1 MVRLGESSRPIALL
15 YNVLVMANP
24 TLQKLASFFAQW
36 NMHCPTVP
44 NTGTNRPLGEIWR
57 EVAGRA
63 IADHTDSIY
72 ASSDALVV
80 HANSPLW
87 ANKIRHQQTFLLC
100 GVQANGYAG
109 IVNIRVRVAPASRAT
124 QSRAAAASRLSP
136 ATAELLRKVATTVS
150 DQRLRRSLN
159 KLAEHGDP

>member
-1 MVRLGESSRPIALL
+1 
-15 YNVLVMANP
+15 MANP
-24 TLQKLASFFAQW
+24 TLQKLASFFAQL
-36 NMHCPTVP
+36 NIRCPTVP
-44 NTGTNRPLGEIWR
+44 DTDNDRSLGEIWR

-72 ASSDALVV
+72 ASGDALVV

-109 IVNIRVRVAPASRAT
+109 IVNIRVRVAPASSAT
-124 QSRAAAASRLSP
+124 QSRAAAAPRLSP

-150 DQRLRRSLN
+150 DQRLRQSLN
-159 KLAEHGDP
+159 KLAEHGDRCSGGRR

>member
-1 MVRLGESSRPIALL
+1 MAHLGEISRPIALL
-15 YNVLVMANP
+15 YNVRVMANP
-24 TLQKLASFFAQW
+24 TLHKLASFFTQL
-36 NMHCPTVP
+36 NIRRPTVSV
-44 NTGTNRPLGEIWR
+44 TDTNRPLGEIWR

-63 IADHTDSIY
+63 IADHTDSIF
-72 ASSDALVV
+72 ASGDALVV
-80 HANSPLW
+80 HAKSPLW

-109 IVNIRVRVAPASRAT
+109 IVNIRVRVAPASNAM

-136 ATAELLRKVATTVS
+136 ATAELLRKVATTIS